1 MLTDVGNNLFS
12 FTLMFSLYVL
22 ALYLNIE
29 RELIMTKC
37 GPHIFPYFFSESSW
51 CQQHG
56 IEEKKR
62 QKDHMP
68 FDRKLSVSVD
78 HDRECVS
85 PYCNCF
91 VLPWKLQVKAPYILF
106 SFFSSLFWIVCVA
119 FRMGS

>member
-1 MLTDVGNNLFS
+1 LCRQPDIKAKEKRGKC
-12 FTLMFSLYVL
+12 

-29 RELIMTKC
+29 RELILTKC

-78 HDRECVS
+78 HDRVR
-85 PYCNCF
+85 
-91 VLPWKLQVKAPYILF
+91 F
-106 SFFSSLFWIVCVA
+106 SLL
-119 FRMGS
+119 